1 MKTTR
6 VTVRNVDQEVID
18 RVRLHIRTY
27 GLSLGGVVTAAL
39 ADDMELL
46 EHYGLGAAGTK
57 PLLVHGSDQ

>member
-39 ADDMELL
+39 ADHMELL
-46 EHYGLGAAGTK
+46 EHYGFGAAATK
-57 PLLVHGSDQ
+57 PLSVHGSD

>member
-18 RVRLHIRTY
+18 RVRIHIRTY

-39 ADDMELL
+39 ADHMESL
-46 EHYGLGAAGTK
+46 EHYGLVAAGTK
-57 PLLVHGSDQ
+57 PPFVHGSD